1 MVAIKAHTISA
12 KFTTRLAIVFV
23 VVVGLFW
30 TWISRPQDT
39 STQSMASAHIG
50 AIAPDFA
57 LQGLDGKPVALK
69 DLRGKVVVLNF
80 WATWCPPCRAE
91 MATLNQVQ
99 QDHAARG
106 LVVLGVNQLEDPQ
119 TVQRFMQDQ
128 GLSFPIALD
137 LFGSASQAYRI
148 SALPTTYFIDRNG
161 VIQDVI
167 FGGPMAQA
175 LIESKALALLEVR

>member
-1 MVAIKAHTISA
+1 MVAPQSNAANSQFMA
-12 KFTTRLAIVFV
+12 RLAMIFV
-23 VVVGLFW
+23 AIVGLFW

-39 STQSMASAHIG
+39 TSQRSASARIG

-57 LQGLDGKPVALK
+57 LLGLDGKSIALK
-69 DLRGKVVVLNF
+69 DLRGKAVILNF

-91 MATLNQVQ
+91 MAALNQVQ
-99 QDHAARG
+99 QDQADRG
-106 LVVLGVNQLEDPQ
+106 LVVLGVNQLESPQ
-119 TVQRFMQDQ
+119 TVQRFMREQ

-137 LFGSASQAYRI
+137 SVASTSEAYRV

-161 VIQDVI
+161 VIQDVV

-175 LIESKALALLEVR
+175 LIESKALVLLNP